1 MEEDYLRRKESSA
14 SVDAAENKESPL
26 SRRSSL
32 QSLETDAS
40 RYALS
45 SHLMT
50 FEYLFLY
57 YLWAPD

>member
-14 SVDAAENKESPL
+14 SVDAVENKESPL

-40 RYALS
+40 RYGLS
-45 SHLMT
+45 GHLT
-50 FEYLFLY
+50 
-57 YLWAPD
+57 